1 MGDYPK
7 DLVSINRGLPL
18 QLLKETYD
26 ANRAIFIKYRAMKK
40 KHMSKFRIIGL
51 MHEAQMAAIS
61 NKVEDDELCE
71 KD

>member
-7 DLVSINRGLPL
+7 DLISINRGLPL

-26 ANRAIFIKYRAMKK
+26 ANRAIFIKYRSMKK

-51 MHEAQMAAIS
+51 MREAQLAALRKI
-61 NKVEDDELCE
+61 EEG
-71 KD
+71 